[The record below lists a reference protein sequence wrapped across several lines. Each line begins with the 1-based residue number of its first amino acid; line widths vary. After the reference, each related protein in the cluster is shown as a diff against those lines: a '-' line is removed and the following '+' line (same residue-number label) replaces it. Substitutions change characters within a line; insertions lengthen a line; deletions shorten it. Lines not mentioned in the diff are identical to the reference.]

1 MQSAPVPKPHPLPTG
16 AFLWGTVLL
25 LTGLCLAAPGLQAQ
39 PVAPAAVAAAA
50 RPAAS
55 AASAAAAARA
65 VSHPTWNELT
75 PAQREALQPLAG
87 NWHSLSEGHKRKWI
101 ALSRNYPTLPPAEQ
115 AKLHSRM
122 TEWSALSPQQRS
134 QARLNFA
141 EAKQLS
147 PAEKKAKWEAYQA
160 LSEDE
165 KKRLAA
171 GAAPKPAGA
180 AIAVKPASAPKLAV
194 VPGTRA
200 SHTPKI
206 AASPHQVDHNTLLPQ
221 PQPEAVSAPP
231 APSH

>member
-1 MQSAPVPKPHPLPTG
+1 MQPAPVQKPHPLPTG
-16 AFLWGTVLL
+16 VFFWGSILL
-25 LTGLCLAAPGLQAQ
+25 LAGLCLAAPGLRAQ
-39 PVAPAAVAAAA
+39 PASPAAAPA

-55 AASAAAAARA
+55 AATSAVARTA
-65 VSHPTWNELT
+65 VSRPTWSELT

-101 ALSRNYPTLPPAEQ
+101 ALSRNYPKLPPAEQ

-160 LSEDE
+160 LSEEE

-171 GAAPKPAGA
+171 GAATKPAGA
-180 AIAVKPASAPKLAV
+180 AIAVKPATAPKLAV

-200 SHTPKI
+200 SHAPKI

-221 PQPEAVSAPP
+221 PEAVSAPP
-231 APSH
+231 AQSH